1 MFGVYSK
8 KKKGY
13 ITGYELRNAMNSVG
27 YNLNTCTLNML
38 GHRYADKKGFISF
51 DDFIMCAIRLKT
63 MTGLKFYVLYFIVF
77 AVCTMKINGFKL

>member
-1 MFGVYSK
+1 VFDNYGK

-27 YNLNTCTLNML
+27 YNLNTYTLNML
-38 GHRYADKKGFISF
+38 GHLYANKKGYISF

-63 MTGLKFYVLYFIVF
+63 MTGL
-77 AVCTMKINGFKL
+77 